1 MDHDVSFRP
10 GIGADGSDTYTPRT
24 LIYDLKG
31 GFGTLRR
38 ENALYELQ
46 RQENPAQ
53 HGPWSGNAI
62 PLHLPSIAP
71 SSYQQA
77 LDLGVQPPELTTDTV
92 RFWSDYNYLFYHP
105 RSIVQLNEYE
115 LNSSLRP
122 FEKWETGDELFASL
136 DREHDLLDRDL
147 RPFLEECDQLQGIQV
162 FTGIDDAWGGFA
174 AKYLERMSDELG
186 KGSRWIFGTNGRK
199 HNTRERQMLQMTNLV
214 QSIYAV
220 DASSSL
226 HVPMSLGS
234 AGHPSYLSFDVYSPW
249 HTSAVQ
255 VAMVESITLPSRLRG
270 SEIAHATFDQ
280 METTLNN
287 SGNRRLVAA
296 GMSVDDPSH
305 LGAETEATPKDTR
318 MTNGITEDFEGD
330 QDVTKTDIDMFAGI
344 RGLANDAGR
353 RLGRRTHLFSAIE
366 ALRGPWRPDDEIENA
381 NTESRNRFSNGP
393 RTISYQSP
401 LLFPMLSSYPQIFR
415 FDDGPERLAVKT
427 TLSTST
433 KVADQVR
440 ELERIARRLVGIE
453 EREALCDGL
462 ARIAEEYEEG
472 WSGSDD
478 SDDDD

>member
-1 MDHDVSFRP
+1 M
-10 GIGADGSDTYTPRT
+10 
-24 LIYDLKG
+24 
-31 GFGTLRR
+31 
-38 ENALYELQ
+38 Q
-46 RQENPAQ
+46 
-53 HGPWSGNAI
+53 
-62 PLHLPSIAP
+62 LPPIAP
-71 SSYQQA
+71 STYQQA
-77 LDLGVQPPELTTDTV
+77 LDQGLQPPELSTETV
-92 RFWSDYNYLFYHP
+92 RFWSDYNHIFYHP

-122 FEKWETGDELFASL
+122 FEKWQTGDELFANL

-186 KGSRWIFGTNGRK
+186 KGSRWVFGINTRK
-199 HNTRERQMLQMTNLV
+199 HNARERQMLQMTNLV
-214 QSIYAV
+214 QSVYAV
-220 DASSSL
+220 DTSSSL

-234 AGHPSYLSFDVYSPW
+234 IGYPSYLSFDGYSPW

-255 VAMVESITLPSRLRG
+255 AAMVESITLPSRLRG
-270 SEIAHATFDQ
+270 SESAHATFDQ

-287 SGNRRLVAA
+287 DGSRRLVAA

-305 LGAETEATPKDTR
+305 LHAEAEAGQKDTR
-318 MTNGITEDFEGD
+318 MTNGITEDYDGE
-330 QDVTKTDIDMFAGI
+330 QVIAKTDIDMFAGI
-344 RGLANDAGR
+344 RGTANDSGR
-353 RLGRRTHLFSAIE
+353 RLGRRTHMFSAIE
-366 ALRGPWRPDDEIENA
+366 ALRGPWRPEDEIEDA

-393 RTISYQSP
+393 RNISYQSP
-401 LLFPMLSSYPQIFR
+401 LLFPMLSSYPKIFR
-415 FDDGPERLAVKT
+415 FDDRPEKLAVKA

-433 KVADQVR
+433 KVADQVQ
-440 ELERIARRLVGIE
+440 ELERIARRLIGIE

-472 WSGSDD
+472 WSGGDD

>member
-1 MDHDVSFRP
+1 M
-10 GIGADGSDTYTPRT
+10 
-24 LIYDLKG
+24 
-31 GFGTLRR
+31 
-38 ENALYELQ
+38 Q
-46 RQENPAQ
+46 
-53 HGPWSGNAI
+53 
-62 PLHLPSIAP
+62 LPPIAP
-71 SSYQQA
+71 STYQQA
-77 LDLGVQPPELTTDTV
+77 LDQGLQPPELRTETV
-92 RFWSDYNYLFYHP
+92 RFWSDYNHIFYHP

-122 FEKWETGDELFASL
+122 FEKWQTGDELFANL

-147 RPFLEECDQLQGIQV
+147 RPCLEECDQLQGIQV

-186 KGSRWIFGTNGRK
+186 KGSRWVFGINTRK
-199 HNTRERQMLQMTNLV
+199 HNARERQMLQMTNLV
-214 QSIYAV
+214 QSVYAV
-220 DASSSL
+220 DTSSSL

-234 AGHPSYLSFDVYSPW
+234 IGYPSYLSFDGYSPW

-255 VAMVESITLPSRLRG
+255 AAMVESITLPSRLRG
-270 SEIAHATFDQ
+270 SESAHATFDQ

-287 SGNRRLVAA
+287 DGSRRLVAA

-305 LGAETEATPKDTR
+305 LHAEAEAGQKDTR
-318 MTNGITEDFEGD
+318 MTNGITEDYDGE
-330 QDVTKTDIDMFAGI
+330 QVIARTDIDMFAGI
-344 RGLANDAGR
+344 RGTANDSGR
-353 RLGRRTHLFSAIE
+353 RLGRRTHVFSAIE
-366 ALRGPWRPDDEIENA
+366 ALRGPWRPKDEIEDA

-401 LLFPMLSSYPQIFR
+401 LLFPMLSSYPKIFR
-415 FDDGPERLAVKT
+415 FDDRPEKLAVKA

-440 ELERIARRLVGIE
+440 ELERIARRLIGIE

-472 WSGSDD
+472 WSGGDD